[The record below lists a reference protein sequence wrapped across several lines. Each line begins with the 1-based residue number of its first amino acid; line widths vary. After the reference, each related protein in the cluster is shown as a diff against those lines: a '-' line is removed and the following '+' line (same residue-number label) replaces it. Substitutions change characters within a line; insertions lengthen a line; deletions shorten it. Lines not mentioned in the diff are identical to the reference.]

1 MESDPKNAANAP
13 QGVPPLAQPVA
24 APLSRAAIFLIVTL
38 KSEPQARATV
48 RSFCGD
54 LSGIFRA
61 VEMRDLE
68 AGLSCIVSIGSDAWD
83 RLFGSPRPAMLHPF
97 REIRGEKHT
106 GVAAPGGFFF
116 HIPAQRMGLC

>member
-13 QGVPPLAQPVA
+13 QGVPSLAQPVA

-38 KSEPQARATV
+38 KPEPQARASV

-68 AGLSCIVSIGSDAWD
+68 AGLSCIMSIGSDAWD

-97 REIRGEKHT
+97 REIHGEKHT
-106 GVAAPGGFFF
+106 AVATPG
-116 HIPAQRMGLC
+116 HSHTAS

>member
-1 MESDPKNAANAP
+1 MESDPKNAPNP
-13 QGVPPLAQPVA
+13 PKGVPPLAQPVA

-38 KSEPQARATV
+38 KPEPQARASV

-68 AGLSCIVSIGSDAWD
+68 AGLSCIMSIGSDAWD

-97 REIRGEKHT
+97 REIHGEKHT
-106 GVAAPGGFFF
+106 RIATPGGLFF
-116 HIPAQRMGLC
+116 HLS

>member
-1 MESDPKNAANAP
+1 MEPDSKNAANAP
-13 QGVPPLAQPVA
+13 QGVPALAQPVA
-24 APLSRAAIFLIVTL
+24 APLSRAAIFLVVTL
-38 KSEPQARATV
+38 KPGPQTRATV

-68 AGLSCIVSIGSDAWD
+68 AGLSCIVSSGSDAWD

-97 REIRGEKHT
+97 REIRGEKNT
-106 GVAAPGGFFF
+106 AFSTRGDLPFKLL
-116 HIPAQRMGLC
+116 PKRT

>member
-13 QGVPPLAQPVA
+13 QGVPSLAPPVA
-24 APLSRAAIFLIVTL
+24 APLSRAAIILIVPL
-38 KSEPQARATV
+38 RPEPQARASV

-68 AGLSCIVSIGSDAWD
+68 AGLSCIMSIGSDAWD

-97 REIRGEKHT
+97 REIRARTHT
-106 GVAAPGGFFF
+106 A
-116 HIPAQRMGLC
+116 LST